1 MQVSIKAMRKL
12 VISKLKSSF
21 PRMKLSLC
29 MVVLLLCFSAG
40 ETSKNHVQ
48 GVQSTDKQLIHTGAV
63 VCPSAVTWDQL
74 RNLSKSQS
82 KEDSVLWHEFFR
94 GLCQGKYIELGALD
108 GIRFSNTH
116 IFSKG
121 LNWTGV
127 LIEASPS
134 NYKKLSRNRQEDE
147 LHHSAV
153 CRSARMVHVIDKGA
167 VGGIYEFMPK
177 SFRTKW
183 HPKVKET
190 DLSAVKCQ
198 PLGDILRLHR
208 YFDFFSL
215 DVEGGELQVLQTIDF
230 SKVQFGVIFLEA
242 DGHNP
247 LKNEATKSYL
257 QAQGYRHL
265 FTKQR
270 SAWFINNDFHS
281 IYEHV
286 LYLDEGLIL

>member
-1 MQVSIKAMRKL
+1 
-12 VISKLKSSF
+12 
-21 PRMKLSLC
+21 MKPSLC
-29 MVVLLLCFSAG
+29 MVVLLLSFAAADSS
-40 ETSKNHVQ
+40 TDHVD
-48 GVQSTDKQLIHTGAV
+48 GHQSTEKQLIHTAAV
-63 VCPSAVTWDQL
+63 VCTSAVSWDQL
-74 RNLSKSQS
+74 RELSKSQS
-82 KEDSVLWHEFFR
+82 KEDSTLWHEFFR
-94 GLCQGKYIELGALD
+94 GLCQGRYIELGALD
-108 GIRFSNTH
+108 GIWLSNTH
-116 IFSKG
+116 LFSKG

-134 NYKKLSRNRQEDE
+134 NYKKLLQNRQEDE

-153 CRSARMVHVIDKGA
+153 CRSSTNVHVIDKGA

-183 HPKVKET
+183 HPNIKET
-190 DLSAVKCQ
+190 EMSAVKCQ
-198 PLGDILRLHR
+198 PLGDILRPHR

-215 DVEGGELQVLQTIDF
+215 DVEGAELQVLQTIDF

-247 LKNEATKSYL
+247 LKNKATESYL

-270 SAWFINNDFHS
+270 SAWFIHNDFHR
-281 IYEHV
+281 IYQHV
-286 LYLDEGLIL
+286 LYLEKGLTL